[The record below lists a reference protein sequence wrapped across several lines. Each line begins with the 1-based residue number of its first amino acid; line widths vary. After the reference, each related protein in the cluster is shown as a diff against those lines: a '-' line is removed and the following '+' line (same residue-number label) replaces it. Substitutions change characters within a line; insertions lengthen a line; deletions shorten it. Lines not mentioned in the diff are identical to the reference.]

1 MHLKRP
7 LVKNEEML
15 KYANSWVGRY
25 ESDRKRTAELFRD
38 TLLKMNEQKAFDL
51 NEYNQLI
58 DQSNERDETRT
69 DAKKM
74 ARVLFHSWIWDASD
88 EELDRFDC
96 DADAHKNVMPIRNG
110 KRLKRASKD
119 DGVEF

>member
-1 MHLKRP
+1 MKRAP
-7 LVKNEEML
+7 VKNIDML
-15 KYANSWVGRY
+15 HYANKWVEWY

-38 TLLKMNEQKAFDL
+38 TLLKMNDQKTFDL

-74 ARVLFHSWIWDASD
+74 ARVLFDSWIWDASD

-96 DADAHKNVMPIRNG
+96 DADAHKKIMPIRNG